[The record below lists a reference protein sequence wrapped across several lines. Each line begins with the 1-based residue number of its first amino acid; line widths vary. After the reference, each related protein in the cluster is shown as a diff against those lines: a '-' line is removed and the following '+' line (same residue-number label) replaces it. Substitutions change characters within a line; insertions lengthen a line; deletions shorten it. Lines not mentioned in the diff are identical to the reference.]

1 MKRPTK
7 KQLIKGMLV
16 DVTKEDKVYRGYIKE
31 INGTNTKR
39 GVLVTLTNGV
49 KGRVLKIIKRDEYQR
64 ENFIFYN
71 KLVNKRPLFSIYDND
86 SNLFYKVKYKNGH
99 LFSFLYDNKEQ
110 ADIRLNQI
118 KRNVPHRNLSVRT
131 IPHKRKINE
140 TFKKAQSTALLIN
153 DERSISIK
161 MMEKFEERVL

>member
-1 MKRPTK
+1 MERPTK
-7 KQLIKGMLV
+7 KQLVKGMLV
-16 DVTKEDKVYRGYIKE
+16 DITKEEEVYRGYIKE

-39 GVLVTLTNGV
+39 GVLVTLTDGT
-49 KGRVLKIIKRDEYQR
+49 KGRVLKIVKKDEFKR

-110 ADIRLNQI
+110 ADVRLNKI
-118 KRNVPHRNLSVRT
+118 KQHIPNRNLSVRT
-131 IPHKRKINE
+131 IPHKKKINE
-140 TFKKAQSTALLIN
+140 VFKKAQSTALLIN

-161 MMEKFEERVL
+161 MMEKFEKRVL